1 MSEGTRRLAAIMF
14 TDIVGYTALAQR
26 DEKLAIELLD
36 LHRSLIRPILAKHSG
51 REVKTLG
58 DAFLIEFDSAL
69 DATECAVE
77 MQRTLHEHNEGATEK
92 VLIRVGI
99 HLGDVTHRDGDV
111 YGDDVNIAS
120 RIAPLAQPGGISM
133 TDQVYV
139 QVRNKVEY
147 PIISV
152 GRIGLKNVDLPIE
165 MYVVSLPWASYL
177 PAEPQPTVAA
187 PARASDSILSSIKD
201 YLARLNSLKDESL
214 PKLIT
219 KLAIKNEIV
228 DVEILNDPGIPP
240 ALGKFSGEVDY
251 GRAETFRVV
260 TGVETVKVI
269 IDSNNLNKLLALIP
283 KRNVKRVI
291 GNLAEIVVSHPEWML
306 DTPGVVAIMTDALF
320 ESGVNL
326 REFLTCAPA
335 TIIVVEERD
344 AWKAYEALRR
354 FQ

>member
-1 MSEGTRRLAAIMF
+1 MF

-26 DEKLAIELLD
+26 DEKLAMTLLD
-36 LHRSLIRPILAKHSG
+36 LHRSLVRPIFPKHSG
-51 REVKTLG
+51 REVKTVG

-77 MQRTLHEHNEGATEK
+77 MQRSLHEHNQNASEK
-92 VLIRVGI
+92 VQIRIGI
-99 HLGDVTHRDGDV
+99 HLGDVIHRDGDV

-120 RIAPLAQPGGISM
+120 RIAPLAQPGGICL

-139 QVRNKVEY
+139 QIRNKVEY

-165 MYVVSLPWASYL
+165 MYVVSLPWASHL
-177 PAEPQPTVAA
+177 SVELQPTDEA
-187 PARASDSILSSIKD
+187 PSTASDTTLNSIKN
-201 YLARLNSLKDESL
+201 YLARLNSSKDESL

-219 KLAIKNEIV
+219 KLVIKNEIV
-228 DVEILNDPGIPP
+228 DVMILNDPGIPP

-269 IDSNNLNKLLALIP
+269 IDSNNLSKLLALIP
-283 KRNVKRVI
+283 KKNVKKVI
-291 GNLAEIVVSHPEWML
+291 GNLAEIVVSQPEWML
-306 DTPGVVAIMTDALF
+306 DTPGVVAIMTNALF

-335 TIIVVEERD
+335 TIIVVEEKD
-344 AWKAYEALRR
+344 AWKAYQTLRR
-354 FQ
+354 LQ

>member
-1 MSEGTRRLAAIMF
+1 MSEGTRKLAAIMF
-14 TDIVGYTALAQR
+14 TDIVGYTALTQR
-26 DEKLAIELLD
+26 DEKLALKLLD
-36 LHRSLIRPILAKHSG
+36 LHRGLVRPIFARHSG
-51 REVKTLG
+51 REVKTVG
-58 DAFLIEFDSAL
+58 DAFLTEFDSAL
-69 DATECAVE
+69 DATECAVD
-77 MQRTLHEHNEGATEK
+77 MQKALHEHNERGAER

-99 HLGDVTHRDGDV
+99 HLGDVIHRDGDV

-120 RIAPLAQPGGISM
+120 RIAPLAQPGGICI
-133 TDQVYV
+133 TDQVYA
-139 QVRNKVEY
+139 QIRNKMEY

-152 GRIGLKNVDLPIE
+152 GSIGLKNVDLPIE
-165 MYVVSLPWASYL
+165 IYVVSLPWASYL
-177 PAEPQPTVAA
+177 SPDSQAPAEA
-187 PARASDSILSSIKD
+187 PVKASDPIISSIKN
-201 YLARLNSLKDESL
+201 YLARVNSSQTESL
-214 PKLIT
+214 PKLIN

-228 DVEILNDPGIPP
+228 DVEMLNDPGIPP
-240 ALGKFSGEVDY
+240 ALGKFSTEVDY

-283 KRNVKRVI
+283 KKNVKRVI
-291 GNLAEIVVSHPEWML
+291 GNLAEIVVSQPTWML
-306 DTPGVVAIMTDALF
+306 DTPGVVAIMTNALF

-335 TIIVVEERD
+335 TIIVVEEKD